1 MRTFAV
7 DPPEFLDH
15 EGAEIVLIAVEA
27 DAAEEL
33 GISLEPEHETVTTA
47 EIFRDLKL
55 EQPLHPPRAA
65 VRGNVEV
72 FEGTWK

>member
-1 MRTFAV
+1 
-7 DPPEFLDH
+7 
-15 EGAEIVLIAVEA
+15 VLIAVEA

-47 EIFRDLKL
+47 EMFRDLK
-55 EQPLHPPRAA
+55 QRSLHPLAPL
-65 VRGNVEV
+65 